1 MDVYPPVDIG
11 TDFLGYRIE
20 ELIGRGGMGVVY
32 RAYDLR
38 LKRSVAVKFVA
49 PSLALDERFR
59 ERFARETELVM
70 SLEHPNVVP
79 IYDAGDVEG
88 RLYLA
93 MRLVEGPD
101 LGSLLRTEGVL
112 EPARTLAICAQIAS
126 ALDAAH
132 ARGLVHRDVK
142 PSNVL
147 LDGSEH
153 VYLADFGLTRS
164 LGNPIAESGEER
176 SIGTP
181 AYLAPEQ
188 LEGLAV
194 DGRADVYSLGCLLYE
209 CLTGERVFPR
219 DSRLAEAWA
228 HLEEEPPRASRTR
241 RGLPEPVDRVIS
253 RALAKEPAER
263 YPTCGALIT
272 AAERELGP
280 RSVRHRPLLAAGV
293 VVAVAGVAAVA
304 LAVGIGRGPTHG
316 LLPNSL
322 VRIDPKSLKATEVA
336 RVGDAPDLVVESG
349 GYLWVTNNIFRDSNS
364 SSIRNAGDHTLTR
377 VDPATGKTAPVGNVS
392 PCGLAPDPSGDIWV
406 ANCYPRSDHETST
419 VVRVDSTTR
428 KFSPPIRVPGGTTLY
443 RGMAYGSGSLWLAD
457 HPTHDSSSYVP
468 HVTQVNPR
476 TGAVVRTIR
485 VVGPAEARLC
495 ASRGRCADSAPGA
508 LAWSENSGDLW
519 ITAFPAGSLTRLN
532 VTTGATQ
539 TIHSVAKAPVSVV
552 VDENVVWVADW
563 LAPHV
568 VRLNAIRSAQPV
580 SVGLPVRNKTA
591 CVNLSCVWHVAAGA
605 GFIWA
610 TTPREDTLWR
620 IDPKTNAVKPIALPY
635 RPTGVVADA
644 NNVWVTIRGKGPGGS
659 CLACSADPRAVVR
672 WWPPATAPSG

>member
-1 MDVYPPVDIG
+1 MDFHPPVDIG

-79 IYDAGDVEG
+79 IYDAGDVDG

-101 LGSLLRTEGVL
+101 LGSLLRVEGAL
-112 EPARTLAICAQIAS
+112 EPDRAVAICAQIAS

-194 DGRADVYSLGCLLYE
+194 DGSADVYSLGCVIYE

-263 YPTCGALIT
+263 YPTCGALVA

-280 RSVRHRPLLAAGV
+280 RSVRRRALLASVV
-293 VVAVAGVAAVA
+293 VVALAGVAAVA
-304 LAVGIGRGPTHG
+304 LAVGIGRGSSHG
-316 LLPNSL
+316 LQPDSL

-336 RVGDAPDLVVESG
+336 QVGDAPDIVVESG
-349 GYLWVTNNIFRDSNS
+349 GYLWVTNNIFRDTSAS
-364 SSIRNAGDHTLTR
+364 GIRNAGDHTLTR
-377 VDPATGKTAPVGNVS
+377 VDPATGKAVVVGGGLS
-392 PCGLAPDPSGDIWV
+392 PCGLTADPSGDVWV
-406 ANCYPRSDHETST
+406 ANCFTPGSGQTSNI
-419 VVRVDSTTR
+419 VRVDPTTLQ
-428 KFSPPIRVPGGTTLY
+428 FGQPISVPGGTTFY
-443 RGMAYGSGSLWLAD
+443 RGMTYGSGSLWLAD
-457 HPTHDSSSYVP
+457 HPPTPDSSSYVP
-468 HVTQVNPR
+468 AVTQVNPR
-476 TGAVVRTIR
+476 TGAVRTIR
-485 VVGPAEARLC
+485 VVGAALARAC
-495 ASRGRCADSAPGA
+495 ASGERCAGSAPGS
-508 LAWSENSGDLW
+508 LAWSENYGDLW
-519 ITAFPAGSLTRLN
+519 ITAFPAGSLTRLSGA
-532 VTTGATQ
+532 TRATQ
-539 TIHSVAKAPVSVV
+539 TIHSIATNPVSVV
-552 VDENVVWVADW
+552 VDGNVVWVADW
-563 LAPHV
+563 SAPHV
-568 VRLNAIRSAQPV
+568 VRLNAIGPARPV
-580 SVGLPVRNKTA
+580 SVPLPVRNKTA
-591 CVNLSCVWHVAAGA
+591 CMHISCVWHVAAGA
-605 GFIWA
+605 GYIWA
-610 TTPREDTLWR
+610 TTPRDDALWR
-620 IDPKTNAVKPIALPY
+620 INPRTNHVTPLYLPY
-635 RPTGVVADA
+635 PPTGVTVDR
-644 NNVWVTIRGKGPGGS
+644 NNVWVT
-659 CLACSADPRAVVR
+659 VR
-672 WWPPATAPSG
+672 HGR